1 MKKSLLIKTTF
12 VENHLLS
19 RINQSGRLVYLCLFI
34 LFTSLLQ
41 ANNITQGTTLYLT
54 TGVWDD
60 SGTARFAAYFYTG
73 TSTGTFVNMTLID
86 NSTDT
91 YEATSPSETYTNVIF
106 CRMDGSTTTNSWA
119 NVWNQTQ
126 DLTYDGSNNL
136 YIISGW
142 GTTKSLVR
150 KGR

>member
-34 LFTSLLQ
+34 LSTSLLQ

-73 TSTGTFVNMTLID
+73 TSTGIFVDMSLVSG
-86 NSTDT
+86 STDA
-91 YEATSPSETYTNVIF
+91 YEVTSPSGTYTNVIF
-106 CRMDGSTTTNSWA
+106 CRMNGATTTDSWT
-119 NVWNQTQ
+119 NVWNQTE

>member
-19 RINQSGRLVYLCLFI
+19 RINQSRRIACACLFF
-34 LFTSLLQ
+34 LVTSLLQ

-73 TSTGTFVNMTLID
+73 TSTGIFVDM
-86 NSTDT
+86 
-91 YEATSPSETYTNVIF
+91 
-106 CRMDGSTTTNSWA
+106 
-119 NVWNQTQ
+119 
-126 DLTYDGSNNL
+126 
-136 YIISGW
+136 
-142 GTTKSLVR
+142 SLVS
-150 KGR
+150 

>member
-1 MKKSLLIKTTF
+1 MKKSVLIKTTF

-34 LFTSLLQ
+34 LFTSFTKQ
-41 ANNITQGTTLYLT
+41 IISPRYNFVFNYR
-54 TGVWDD
+54 VWDD
-60 SGTARFAAYFYTG
+60 SGTAWFAAYFYTG

-119 NVWNQTQ
+119 NVWNQTE

-142 GTTKSLVR
+142 GNKSLVR

>member
-19 RINQSGRLVYLCLFI
+19 RINQSRRIACACLFF
-34 LFTSLLQ
+34 LVTSLLQ
-41 ANNITQGTTLYLT
+41 ANNITQGTILYLS

-119 NVWNQTQ
+119 NVWNQTE